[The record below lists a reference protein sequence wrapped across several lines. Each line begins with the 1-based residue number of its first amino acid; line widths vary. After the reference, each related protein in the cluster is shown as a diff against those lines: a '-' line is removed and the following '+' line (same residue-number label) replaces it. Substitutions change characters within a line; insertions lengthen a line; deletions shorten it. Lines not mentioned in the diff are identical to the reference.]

1 MEYLNGLGDNS
12 SKKNYFASN
21 KIMKATIQTLK
32 NVRQGPNFAAYLC
45 LFAVCILW
53 GTTWVVSSYS
63 VRQGISAMQV
73 VAVRQ
78 IVAGGI
84 LFVSM
89 MIYHKGAL
97 KWPSMK
103 FTLFLSL
110 LNFVFSNGLSTWG
123 VQYLPAGLASIIGA
137 TYPLWLVIFYYLFF
151 GRTISSKIWTGMLIC
166 FVGLVL
172 VFSPN
177 IIGTTLKD
185 NFLFGLALSIFSS
198 MTWALGNIYTKRQNT
213 HDVNPYFSLS
223 LQMLISGSIITV
235 ILSGTH
241 QLTPWSSIPVN
252 VWASIMYLVIA
263 GSLVA
268 YSCFLY
274 ALKFLPAEQVSVY
287 AYVNPIVALF
297 ISHLFMGEQV
307 TVVLLIGTAVVLL
320 GLYVLNKAFKV

>member
-1 MEYLNGLGDNS
+1 MR
-12 SKKNYFASN
+12 
-21 KIMKATIQTLK
+21 ATISTLK
-32 NVRQGPNFAAYLC
+32 NARRGPNFAAYLC
-45 LFAVCILW
+45 LLAVCILW

-73 VAVRQ
+73 VAIRQ
-78 IVAGGI
+78 VVAGGI

-89 MIYHKGAL
+89 MIYHKGML

-103 FTLFLSL
+103 YTLFLAL

-137 TYPLWLVIFYYLFF
+137 TYPLWLVVFYFVFF
-151 GRTISSKIWTGMLIC
+151 GRTISTKVWSGMLIC

-177 IIGTTLKD
+177 IIGTTLKEG
-185 NFLFGLALSIFSS
+185 FLFGLALSIFSS

-223 LQMLISGSIITV
+223 LQMLISGSIITA
-235 ILSGTH
+235 ILGGTH
-241 QLTPWSSIPVN
+241 QLTPLSTIPAN
-252 VWASIMYLVIA
+252 VWASIMYLVFA

-307 TVVLLIGTAVVLL
+307 TAILLIGTVVVLV
-320 GLYVLNKAFKV
+320 GLYVLNKAFKA